1 MANLFDVFKYVQP
14 RKTIKSDD
22 FNGLQD
28 SIKASF
34 NNIGEALTVLDPV
47 GHLGVSTPLHVGT
60 PVDNEHAAT
69 KAYVDVASSDSSAN
83 LAAAEAAQAA
93 AEAAQA
99 AAELAETGAAADLVL
114 TNADVVLTNAD
125 AASTAADVVTVAAI
139 YDDFDDRYLG
149 AKASDPTLDND
160 GNALATGALYY
171 DTVGLT
177 LKGYNGSS
185 WDIFGSYS
193 HPNHSGDVTSVAD
206 GAQTIAA
213 NAVTNAKLADVAT
226 STIKGRSTGGTG
238 DPEDLTASQV
248 RTILNVADNANNYAH
263 PHHTGQVTSVA
274 DGATVVTVSA
284 ITAQTALTSGLAA
297 TDEFL
302 VSDGGVLKRM
312 DVSVLGDY
320 LDGSLNAGTLD
331 GVDSTAFLRMD
342 TSGNKS
348 VIGSPYLAE
357 VTLTDGVTILWDV
370 SAGPEA
376 KVTLGG
382 NRTLDLDVIP
392 PAGIYFTIR
401 VIQDATGGRTLAY
414 SADFDFGDI
423 SAPTLSAANEQD
435 VLTFRSS
442 GTKAQFVGIAQGFS

>member
-1 MANLFDVFKYVQP
+1 MANIFDVFKYVQP

-28 SIKASF
+28 SIKSSF
-34 NNIGEALTVLDPV
+34 DSLGNALTVLDPS
-47 GHLGVSTPLHVGT
+47 GHLGVSTPFHVGT
-60 PVDNEHAAT
+60 PVDNEHATT
-69 KAYVDVASSDSSAN
+69 KAYVDTAASDSSAN
-83 LAAAEAAQAA
+83 LAAAQAAQTA
-93 AEAAQA
+93 AEAAQT
-99 AAELAETGAAADLVL
+99 AAEAAETGAAADLAL
-114 TNADVVLTNAD
+114 TNADVVSTAAD
-125 AASTAADVVTVAAI
+125 VVSTAADVVTVAAI

-160 GNALATGALYY
+160 GNALAAGALYY
-171 DTVGLT
+171 DNVGLT
-177 LKGYNGSS
+177 LKVYNGSI
-185 WDIFGSYS
+185 WEIFGSYA
-193 HPNHSGDVTSVAD
+193 HPNHSGDVTSVGD

-213 NAVTNAKLADVAT
+213 NAVSNSKLADVAT
-226 STIKGRSTGGTG
+226 LTIKGRATGGTG

-248 RTILNVADNANNYAH
+248 RTIINVADNANNYAH
-263 PHHTGQVTSVA
+263 PNHTGQVTSTA
-274 DGATVVTVSA
+274 DGATVVTASA
-284 ITAQTALTSGLAA
+284 ITSQSALTSGLAA
-297 TDEFL
+297 TDELL

-312 DVSVLGDY
+312 DVSVLGSY
-320 LDGSLNAGTLD
+320 LDGTLDAGTLD

-357 VTLTDGVTILWDV
+357 VTLTDGATILWDV

-382 NRTLDLDVIP
+382 NRTLDLDGIP

-401 VIQDATGGRTLAY
+401 VIQDATGGRTLTY
-414 SADFDFGDI
+414 SVDFDFGDI
-423 SAPTLSAANEQD
+423 GSPTLSAANKQD